1 MWKCR
6 MQPASPGTEPQI
18 ADDDDTP
25 IQRASRR
32 DNFPRPVKVL
42 LAQRVGYLCSNPEC
56 QAPTIGPKMGEPGAQ
71 NVGVAAHIKAASP
84 GFARYDDKQTPEA
97 RSSFENGIWLCQTHS
112 KLIDHDANT
121 FTVAMLHQWKQQAE
135 RLAFR
140 QLMEGRGP
148 AKVYSP
154 APELVEDLADLRRRL
169 MLPEEIGLEAVQEM
183 VSVGALAQIEAFEG
197 SARWPRHAVKLE
209 LVSLEDHDA
218 EPFEAARLPSVLR
231 AVQTM
236 AMVAPPGAGKSTT
249 TVQIARAMLA
259 QGPVPV
265 LIPLGEWGDSGLS
278 LFDWLARRR
287 GYEAISPS
295 HFSFLAYHGELAV
308 LLDGYNE
315 VPTETRLRLIREL
328 EGHRRDYPLLNVFM
342 TGRSEARSMPV
353 LGQRVSVLPLTDE
366 QQIEIAGALRGSEG
380 LRLRDH
386 AWRTKGLGDLISIPL
401 YLRALMETHGND
413 LPDTKEEVIQGFV
426 TTHESDH
433 ANAEIYYSRLQGEHR
448 SYLVELASAAQE
460 AGSPTLSES
469 DAIKAVGTTSRRLVA
484 EGILSAAQNAKEVLD
499 VLVAAHSLVREGDR
513 IAFQHQQIQEWFA
526 SMRVD
531 EDLMAA
537 HDLSIGH
544 PLVVRCLN
552 DASWSEVVLFACERM
567 SRRDQAGA
575 RTVAEVVRVLLSID
589 PRFAAQIVARSA
601 DAVWEVVGQSFVA
614 FGTAWLK
621 VSKDRAVGFMIESQ
635 RPEFAD
641 VVWPL
646 ATHENDQTQMRTMRL
661 VQRFNPRVLG
671 DHPDREFTGLAERRR
686 AIFAGEL
693 ASHGDRAGMELAHR
707 LAAADPSSRVREEV
721 FNDLSFR
728 RATYLLEDLLRVS
741 GDSLMEAVADRGYF
755 DGVENDELRQDLER
769 RRRDLI
775 DRDTSPEGRVA
786 KALKSTDVEN
796 LVAVVRAAI
805 PDPLFS
811 VRDRGAQLTYDASLR
826 VPLAVAEGL
835 AARAIAGLELPYR
848 PFDLLD
854 QVPPSDAESIERR
867 ILDGGVINRHEQ
879 PILYLAGPRIVN
891 ELLLR
896 YLAAR
901 RDYKLAGGRR
911 VASYDA
917 TEKLGNALEGT
928 RAAVF
933 FEVLRGGEHHLSHA
947 DIAALSHVISAHG
960 RNTGRESLVLNGGD
974 REKSIALIN
983 GWAKRLLDEG
993 ADRGDLA
1000 SLTWAMRRMPDPTLV
1015 PFVAE
1020 MLRYELYERR
1030 KLRASYEADK
1040 RNEAALNAWR
1050 NGHEHEYRT
1059 LLTII
1064 GTNEANGVLA
1074 SFLDDPDF
1082 GPEAAVGMQVIW
1094 LEANDPR
1101 PSDKFV
1107 PRFPD
1112 FERVVKSRALGW
1124 SVTSEPA
1131 ALILAEAKRSA
1142 ALGTPPDMNRAATIA
1157 GCAVL
1162 LPHGEEREFL
1172 FGMLASGLAP
1182 RIHLHLAERMVV
1194 GGYVLESGMILDA
1207 IAALI
1212 AERKPEWRWLQDNDG
1227 WDLFDWLA
1235 LLPASDDPAAL
1246 VEGTRLLFQL
1256 DFHRSRVLPEFRG
1269 LRMLSEVQRVAVMR
1283 GIVGLW
1289 PEYVE
1294 QHEFYDVLREPGM
1307 ESLELILDGM
1317 TGRIGSGHPDR
1328 AIRYDYAETLFHLL
1342 DQGNRDRLMDR
1353 YLASS
1358 DDRER
1363 AFLGSMLLVSGDHA
1377 VFLKLVGTETGR
1389 RLVSKMHY
1397 PTRERLLYTKHPDD
1411 GASMYELIPRN
1422 LDLLR
1427 KGLFDL
1433 VLSDDSDASKF
1444 ATRYLDQIDGEREA
1458 EGMLESGHRHPNIE
1472 NARPWPLLD

>member
-1 MWKCR
+1 
-6 MQPASPGTEPQI
+6 MQSAPGIEPQSSE
-18 ADDDDTP
+18 DDDGP

-56 QAPTIGPKMGEPGAQ
+56 QAPTIGPKMGEAGAQ

-121 FTVAMLHQWKQQAE
+121 FTVAILQRWKQQAE
-135 RLAFR
+135 KRAFR

-148 AKVYSP
+148 AKVYPP
-154 APELVEDLADLRRRL
+154 APELVEELAYLRQRL
-169 MLPEEIGLEAVQEM
+169 MLPEEIGLENVREM

-209 LVSLEDHDA
+209 LVSLDDHDA
-218 EPFEAARLPSVLR
+218 EPFEAARIPSVLR

-236 AMVAPPGAGKSTT
+236 AMVASPGAGKSTT

-259 QGPVPV
+259 EGPVPV
-265 LIPLGEWGDSGLS
+265 LIPLGEWGDSRLS

-287 GYEAISPS
+287 GYEAISSS
-295 HFSFLAYHGELAV
+295 HLSFLAYHGELAV

-315 VPTETRLRLIREL
+315 VPAETRLRLIREL
-328 EGHRRDYPLLNVFM
+328 EGHRRDYPLLNVLM

-366 QQIEIAGALRGSEG
+366 QQVEIAGALRGSEG

-426 TTHESDH
+426 NTHESDY
-433 ANAEIYYSRLQGEHR
+433 ANAEIYYSKLQSEHR
-448 SYLVELASAAQE
+448 SYLVDLAFAAQE
-460 AGSPTLSES
+460 AGAPTLSES
-469 DAIKAVGTTSRRLVA
+469 DAIKSVVTTSRRLVA
-484 EGILSAAQNAKEVLD
+484 EGILAAALNAKEVLD
-499 VLVAAHSLVREGDR
+499 VLVAAHSLVREGDH

-526 SMRVD
+526 SVRVG
-531 EDLMAA
+531 EDLTAA
-537 HDLSIGH
+537 RDLSIDH

-567 SRRDQAGA
+567 SRRDEAGA
-575 RTVAEVVRVLLSID
+575 RTVAEVIRVLLSID
-589 PRFAAQIVARSA
+589 PRFAAQIVARSTA
-601 DAVWEVVGQSFVA
+601 AVWEVVGKSFVE
-614 FGTAWLK
+614 FGTNWLK
-621 VSKDRAVGFMIESQ
+621 LSHDRAVGFMIDSQ

-646 ATHENDQTQMRTMRL
+646 TTHENDQTQMRTMRL
-661 VQRFNPRVLG
+661 VQRFNPRALG
-671 DHPDREFTGLAERRR
+671 DHPEREYADLAEHRRV
-686 AIFAGEL
+686 IFAGEL
-693 ASHGDRAGMELAHR
+693 ASHGDRSGMELAHR
-707 LAAADPSSRVREEV
+707 LATKDPSGRVREEV

-741 GDSLMEAVADRGYF
+741 DDSLMEAVADRGYF
-755 DGVENDELRQDLER
+755 DGVENDELRRDLER
-769 RRRDLI
+769 RRRALI
-775 DRDTSPEGRVA
+775 DRDTSPEGRLA
-786 KALKSTDVEN
+786 KALKSTCVEN
-796 LVAVVRAAI
+796 LEAVVRAAI

-835 AARAIAGLELPYR
+835 ASRAIAGLELPHR

-854 QVPPSDAESIERR
+854 KVPPSDAESIERR
-867 ILDGGVINRHEQ
+867 VLDGDVIGRDEQ

-891 ELLLR
+891 ELLIR

-901 RDYKLAGGRR
+901 REYELAGGRR

-917 TEKLGNALEGT
+917 AKRLGDALEGT
-928 RAAVF
+928 RAAVLF
-933 FEVLRGGEHHLSHA
+933 QVLRDDNHHLSHD
-947 DIAALSHVISAHG
+947 DIAALSRVISAHG
-960 RNTGRESLVLNGGD
+960 RNTGRKSLVLDGGN
-974 REKSIALIN
+974 REKAVALFN

-1000 SLTWAMRRMPDPTLV
+1000 SLTWAMRRLPDSKLV
-1015 PFVAE
+1015 PFVAQ
-1020 MLRYELYERR
+1020 MLRHELHERR
-1030 KLRASYEADK
+1030 NLRASYEVDK
-1040 RNEAALNAWR
+1040 GNEAALNAWR
-1050 NGHEHEYRT
+1050 NSHEHEYRT
-1059 LLTII
+1059 LLTTI
-1064 GTNEANGVLA
+1064 GDEEANSVLA
-1074 SFLDDPDF
+1074 SLLDDPDF

-1094 LEANDPR
+1094 LQANDPR
-1101 PSDKFV
+1101 PSEKFV

-1112 FERVVKSRALGW
+1112 FERVVESRALDW

-1142 ALGTPPDMNRAATIA
+1142 DLGTPAGMNRAANIA
-1157 GCAVL
+1157 SCAL
-1162 LPHGEEREFL
+1162 LLAHGEERDFL
-1172 FGMLASGLAP
+1172 FGVLAGGLTP
-1182 RIHLHLAERMVV
+1182 RMQLQLAERMVV
-1194 GGYVLESGMILDA
+1194 GGYVLESRMVLDA
-1207 IAALI
+1207 IASLI
-1212 AERKPEWRWLQDNDG
+1212 ADRNPDQHWLQDNDG

-1246 VEGTRLLFQL
+1246 IEGTRMLFQL

-1269 LRMLSEVQRVAVMR
+1269 LRILSEVQRVAIMR
-1283 GIVGLW
+1283 GIVELW

-1307 ESLELILDGM
+1307 GSLELILDAM
-1317 TGRIGSGHPDR
+1317 TGRIGSGRPDR
-1328 AIRYDYAETLFHLL
+1328 ALRYDYAETLFHLL
-1342 DQGNRDRLMDR
+1342 AEGDRHRLMER

-1397 PTRERLLYTKHPDD
+1397 PARERLLYTKHPED

-1433 VLSDDSDASKF
+1433 VLSDDGDASKF
-1444 ATRYLDQIDGEREA
+1444 ANRYLDQIDGEREA

-1472 NARPWPLLD
+1472 TARPWPLLD